1 LGDEKVLIHPGDSIQ
16 IDFLYNSIDR
26 NYYLVKAVNC
36 KNDFYYTF
44 YYSALNDTK
53 RRSSFG
59 VFNMTKYYNPKD
71 SSLNYEKYMAACKER
86 RTDLFLELNE
96 INKKNHL
103 EQSDYF
109 LFENEIYAEY
119 AGLLLQKIVD
129 EKLSREKIP
138 KIYLDEIGK
147 LILSTGLNKATDYP
161 WIAQFYLERI
171 LADPTIFNLQLKIQ
185 SQFAVCDKFFKRDMN
200 TRNGL
205 FYYLFDNIINDS
217 VYQNDFIESQFK
229 RWLPQK
235 KGNNYEAE
243 IRSLYAYFKIKNK
256 SQFSKN
262 ILQSILFDGNDY
274 PLNFDAVI
282 KNSPANSFIYLD
294 FWATWCY
301 PCIQDANFYE
311 NNWSIFDSLKI
322 TRVLISVDED
332 KEKWKLNWN
341 KGSKAQMDSYIA
353 KNPVE
358 IRKLLKIKTI
368 PFYILMTNKGKIIS
382 LHAPRPT
389 EYDKIKKIISD

>member
-1 LGDEKVLIHPGDSIQ
+1 MKFLITIALFSFFTTSITAKNNVCIYGKRNPEVFIIKLYIPDYFTYSNKILAQDTISEDGDYKLNFYLQKPIIAILGDEKVLIHPGDSIQ

-138 KIYLDEIGK
+138 KIYLD
-147 LILSTGLNKATDYP
+147 
-161 WIAQFYLERI
+161 
-171 LADPTIFNLQLKIQ
+171 
-185 SQFAVCDKFFKRDMN
+185 
-200 TRNGL
+200 
-205 FYYLFDNIINDS
+205 
-217 VYQNDFIESQFK
+217 
-229 RWLPQK
+229 
-235 KGNNYEAE
+235 
-243 IRSLYAYFKIKNK
+243 
-256 SQFSKN
+256 
-262 ILQSILFDGNDY
+262 
-274 PLNFDAVI
+274 
-282 KNSPANSFIYLD
+282 
-294 FWATWCY
+294 
-301 PCIQDANFYE
+301 
-311 NNWSIFDSLKI
+311 
-322 TRVLISVDED
+322 
-332 KEKWKLNWN
+332 
-341 KGSKAQMDSYIA
+341 
-353 KNPVE
+353 
-358 IRKLLKIKTI
+358 
-368 PFYILMTNKGKIIS
+368 
-382 LHAPRPT
+382 
-389 EYDKIKKIISD
+389 